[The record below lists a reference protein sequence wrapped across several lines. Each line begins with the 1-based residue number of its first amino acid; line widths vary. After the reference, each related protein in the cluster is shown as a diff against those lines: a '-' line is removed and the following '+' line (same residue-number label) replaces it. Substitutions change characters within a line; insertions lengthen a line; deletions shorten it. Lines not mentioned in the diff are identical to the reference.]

1 MNKVLVVDDEMNM
14 LFILEA
20 MLKQEGYDVVTAPDG
35 VAAFDV
41 VKAEDVAVVVTDLKM
56 PRLDGLGLL
65 KKIEQHFPSL
75 PVIMITA
82 HGTVATAVEA
92 IKQGAFDYITKPFDQ
107 EDLKNVVRKAFKTRA
122 YNEDEVVPTPDEV
135 DHYDIIGD
143 GDAMRRVY
151 DLVRKVAPTTTTVLI
166 TGETGTGKELIA
178 GAVHRTSDR
187 RDHPFIKINCAAIA
201 ENLVESELF
210 GFEKGAFTGAVHR
223 KPGRFELAHRGTLF
237 LDEIGELST
246 DMQAKLLRVIQD
258 QEFERVGG
266 LKTIKVDVRLVAAT
280 NKNLLDEVDR
290 GSFREDLYYRLNV
303 MPIHLPSLRERR
315 DDIPALTNYFLEK
328 FNEKLDKNVRAIDP
342 AARERLAAYPWPG
355 NIRELENLIER
366 IVLLKDGD
374 TVGIGDLSEEVRRA
388 VPPSAMDEGDLG
400 GKTFKEIIKAKTAE
414 IERAM
419 IKQTLDDCGGNVS
432 KAAAALG
439 LSRKGLQL
447 KMIKYDLRDKT
458 S

>member
-151 DLVRKVAPTTTTVLI
+151 ALVRKVAPTTTTVLI